1 MTCCVRLEI
10 QTENSQVSGK
20 LVSFLAKSVLGMT
33 KRNSINMDFVISL
46 SPRVIDRKRRR
57 EKNYA
62 NSAK

>member
-1 MTCCVRLEI
+1 MTGCVRLEI
-10 QTENSQVSGK
+10 QTENSQVNGK
-20 LVSFLAKSVLGMT
+20 LVSFLAKSVLDMT

-46 SPRVIDRKRRR
+46 SPRVIDGKRRR

>member
-10 QTENSQVSGK
+10 QTEKSQVSGK
-20 LVSFLAKSVLGMT
+20 LVSFLAKSVLDMT

-46 SPRVIDRKRRR
+46 SPRVIDGKRRR

-62 NSAK
+62 ESAK

>member
-1 MTCCVRLEI
+1 MTRCVRLEI

-20 LVSFLAKSVLGMT
+20 LVSFLAKSVLDMT

-46 SPRVIDRKRRR
+46 SPRVIDGKRRR

>member
-20 LVSFLAKSVLGMT
+20 LVSFLAKSVLDMT

>member
-1 MTCCVRLEI
+1 
-10 QTENSQVSGK
+10 
-20 LVSFLAKSVLGMT
+20 LAKSVLDMT

-46 SPRVIDRKRRR
+46 SPRVIDGKRRR

>member
-10 QTENSQVSGK
+10 RTENSQVSGK
-20 LVSFLAKSVLGMT
+20 LVSFLAKSVLDMT

-46 SPRVIDRKRRR
+46 SPRVIDGKRRR

>member
-10 QTENSQVSGK
+10 QTEKSQVSGK
-20 LVSFLAKSVLGMT
+20 LVSFLANSVLDMT

-46 SPRVIDRKRRR
+46 SPRVIDGKRRQ

-62 NSAK
+62 KSAK